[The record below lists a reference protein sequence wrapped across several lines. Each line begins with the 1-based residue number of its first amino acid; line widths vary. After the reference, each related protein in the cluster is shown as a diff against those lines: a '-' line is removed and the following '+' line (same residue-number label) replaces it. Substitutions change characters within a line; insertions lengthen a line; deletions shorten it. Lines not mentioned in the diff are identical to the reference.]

1 MKSKLS
7 TAKKSKTAT
16 FSRVFTQ
23 NNSTIFLGKSKLNFW
38 TKNEYYEQC
47 DLHTFL
53 HSFIVYS
60 SCQVYCRLVVTTVGM
75 EPDDDG
81 ILHKMILDQVAEKD
95 QRFCNDS
102 TVVWEAHGDFLT
114 MTCQVAT
121 NLGIVKAVRK
131 FLRHKPGEKRAGSR
145 KMSAPF

>member
-1 MKSKLS
+1 M
-7 TAKKSKTAT
+7 
-16 FSRVFTQ
+16 
-23 NNSTIFLGKSKLNFW
+23 IH
-38 TKNEYYEQC
+38 Y
-47 DLHTFL
+47 
-53 HSFIVYS
+53 
-60 SCQVYCRLVVTTVGM
+60 RLVVTTVEL
-75 EPDDDG
+75 EPDEEG

-102 TVVWEAHGDFLT
+102 TVIWEAHGDFLT